1 MNSKDELD
9 PGLAR
14 QLAALEYEPKRDER
28 KAARGRAAFLNH
40 ASELREAVSMGSK
53 ARHIF
58 WIDTIRAK
66 FTPRKERSPMFG
78 TLATVLLIFSLAFGG
93 SGLSVAAAQA
103 SRPDEPLYGLKLW
116 SEEARLRLSVG
127 QQAELEWTLRL
138 VERRSNEIQNML
150 EEGKTPPESALA
162 RYQAQVEQVTRL
174 AAGMPGEEAL
184 RTLARVQD
192 RLRLLDQTTQAGGPQ
207 AEAVLARIHTMLQER
222 IHWID
227 AAVEDADHLR
237 QMQRD
242 RDQNRDP
249 IQLHTGTPAKQSG
262 PGDGSCNE
270 CTPAGTPQGGNPWTD
285 TTPTPGSGYGP
296 GPQPTD
302 NPGPGPQATDN
313 PGPGPLATENPGP
326 GPQPT
331 DNPGPGPQATDNP
344 GTGPGEQPT
353 QSGAKNGKP

>member
-1 MNSKDELD
+1 
-9 PGLAR
+9 
-14 QLAALEYEPKRDER
+14 
-28 KAARGRAAFLNH
+28 
-40 ASELREAVSMGSK
+40 
-53 ARHIF
+53 
-58 WIDTIRAK
+58 
-66 FTPRKERSPMFG
+66 MFG

-103 SRPDEPLYGLKLW
+103 SLPDEPLYGLKLW

-127 QQAELEWTLRL
+127 QQAELEWALRL
-138 VERRSNEIQNML
+138 VERRSIEIQTML
-150 EEGKTPPESALA
+150 EEGETPPESALA

-192 RLRLLDQTTQAGGPQ
+192 RLRLLDQATQAGGPQ

-222 IHWID
+222 INWID
-227 AAVEDADHLR
+227 GAVEDADHLR

-249 IQLHTGTPAKQSG
+249 IQLHTGTPTKQTG
-262 PGDGSCNE
+262 PGDGSCGE
-270 CTPAGTPQGGNPWTD
+270 CTPAVTPQGGNPWTD
-285 TTPTPGSGYGP
+285 KTPTPGTGYGPGSQPTDNPGPGP

-313 PGPGPLATENPGP
+313 PGPGPQA
-326 GPQPT
+326 T
-331 DNPGPGPQATDNP
+331 DNPGPGS
-344 GTGPGEQPT
+344 GEQPT